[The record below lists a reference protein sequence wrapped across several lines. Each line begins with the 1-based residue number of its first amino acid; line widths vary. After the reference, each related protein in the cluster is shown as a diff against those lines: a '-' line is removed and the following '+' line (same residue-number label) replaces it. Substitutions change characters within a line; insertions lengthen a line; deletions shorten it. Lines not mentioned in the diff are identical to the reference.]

1 MPTVQSAPA
10 DLSLLKSLWTNDT
23 VRTILPSGL
32 TLLVKPDYHTA
43 LASVQ
48 VWVKTGSIHEGD
60 QLGAGLSHYLEHMLF
75 KGTSRRS
82 GRELSTSVQAC
93 GGQMNAYTTFD
104 RTVYYIDIPA
114 EHTAM
119 ALDILGDMVLH
130 STLPADEVK
139 KEKDVILREIA
150 MGQDEPDQRLGESL
164 FATAFR
170 AHPYAHPIIGY
181 RDVFSTIT
189 RRELMAYY
197 RARYVPNNL
206 VVVVVGAVD
215 VVSVQQAVEKHFAG
229 NRAGLAPVLVPDE
242 PAQLAARELHRYEK
256 VELSRAGL
264 AWQIPGLTHADTP
277 ALDVLA
283 MILGAGDSSVLWQR
297 VRERTGLVHSVD
309 ATSWNP
315 GTTGL
320 FYISYLS
327 DGDKREAA
335 AAAIRSEL
343 QRLSRCGF
351 AQADLRKAVRQLMV
365 AEINSRKTV
374 SGMASRLGMA
384 EVVVGDLNFSQTYFQ
399 RLTSLGPRDIQR
411 VLKLYLQESNCTSV
425 SLNPETSGTAD
436 ARAAATVSPLKDCQL
451 IEMANGA
458 RLVLQPDKS
467 LPKIHLRLCCLGGPR
482 YEPSDRRGI
491 TALLATLLTKDTQ
504 HLTAAA
510 VARKIEDVGG
520 TFSSFSG
527 NNTFGL
533 ALEVLPTDFDLALEV
548 LADAVLHPAFR
559 AATLAIERDAQLAG
573 IKEDRDNVVSFGG
586 KLLRQKFFGGHPF
599 GIDANG
605 DEKGVAAI
613 TARDL
618 AVLHR
623 QLICAS
629 NSVLVVTGDFEP
641 GRIEKSCQK
650 FLKKLKAGKLVPKGG
665 AFKQPAETGQ
675 FVEKLPRQQAV
686 LFEAYPGPVLLSPDF
701 YISEVMDELFSGMSS
716 RLFERVRDEL
726 GLAYYV
732 RSSRLIGL
740 DTAMFYFYAGTAPDS
755 EKAVFREIAAEI
767 ARVGGG
773 KVTLAEF
780 KRCQIRLKAAHRMG
794 MQTNSARAMQAAL
807 NVLYGLPVN
816 DWKNYDER
824 IDAVKIRDLVRFVR
838 SYFIRKNR
846 IQLTVRP

>member
-1 MPTVQSAPA
+1 
-10 DLSLLKSLWTNDT
+10 
-23 VRTILPSGL
+23 
-32 TLLVKPDYHTA
+32 
-43 LASVQ
+43 
-48 VWVKTGSIHEGD
+48 
-60 QLGAGLSHYLEHMLF
+60 
-75 KGTSRRS
+75 
-82 GRELSTSVQAC
+82 
-93 GGQMNAYTTFD
+93 
-104 RTVYYIDIPA
+104 
-114 EHTAM
+114 M

-351 AQADLRKAVRQLMV
+351 AQADFRKAVRQLMV

-573 IKEDRDNVVSFGG
+573 IKEDRDNVVS
-586 KLLRQKFFGGHPF
+586 
-599 GIDANG
+599 
-605 DEKGVAAI
+605 
-613 TARDL
+613 L
-618 AVLHR
+618 AVNCYGKNSSGG
-623 QLICAS
+623 IPSAS
-629 NSVLVVTGDFEP
+629 MPMEMKRESRP
-641 GRIEKSCQK
+641 
-650 FLKKLKAGKLVPKGG
+650 
-665 AFKQPAETGQ
+665 
-675 FVEKLPRQQAV
+675 
-686 LFEAYPGPVLLSPDF
+686 SP
-701 YISEVMDELFSGMSS
+701 
-716 RLFERVRDEL
+716 
-726 GLAYYV
+726 
-732 RSSRLIGL
+732 
-740 DTAMFYFYAGTAPDS
+740 
-755 EKAVFREIAAEI
+755 REI
-767 ARVGGG
+767 
-773 KVTLAEF
+773 L
-780 KRCQIRLKAAHRMG
+780 RCFTG
-794 MQTNSARAMQAAL
+794 N
-807 NVLYGLPVN
+807 
-816 DWKNYDER
+816 
-824 IDAVKIRDLVRFVR
+824 
-838 SYFIRKNR
+838 
-846 IQLTVRP
+846 